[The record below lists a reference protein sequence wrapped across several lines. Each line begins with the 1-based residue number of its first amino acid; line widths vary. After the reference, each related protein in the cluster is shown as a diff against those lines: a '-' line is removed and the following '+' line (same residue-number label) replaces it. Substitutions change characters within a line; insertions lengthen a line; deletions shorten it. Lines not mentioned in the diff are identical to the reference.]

1 MGKCFGEVELEKS
14 VGEKCS
20 REVLVVKEC
29 CKEVLWRSVV
39 EKCCRRV
46 L

>member
-1 MGKCFGEVELEKS
+1 MGKCCGEVELEKS

-20 REVLVVKEC
+20 REVLVAKEC
-29 CKEVLWRSVV
+29 CEGVLRKGVV
-39 EKCCRRV
+39 GKCCGGV